1 MLFVG
6 KDNRGR
12 QNLTIDIKIQ
22 PPIYVQMN
30 NTIAR
35 NRIETEPRDDL
46 GGLFKT
52 EFLLQA
58 ILIFI

>member
-35 NRIETEPRDDL
+35 NRTETEPRDDL